1 MPRLLRPQKLCL
13 DMRGQSLPASIRSAT
28 LSFFI
33 AAPLQVIAQRKLD
46 LFPMT
51 ILFSSTN
58 SEPIITYRDSGRKK
72 SLNSSPACPEINQP
86 CNPDASQ
93 AYLLCSHDI
102 HYMAQLTSNTDN
114 KDKKL
119 VMFFAGASLLSIKH
133 TVRGYYRD
141 CAAALNKTC
150 VRGVF
155 TCFQLPLYRD
165 TRKTQNIPGLAKNT
179 PCLAY
184 YGLRSF
190 VLI

>member
-1 MPRLLRPQKLCL
+1 
-13 DMRGQSLPASIRSAT
+13 
-28 LSFFI
+28 
-33 AAPLQVIAQRKLD
+33 
-46 LFPMT
+46 MT

-58 SEPIITYRDSGRKK
+58 SEPIKTHRDSTRNNTQIMGSGLRW
-72 SLNSSPACPEINQP
+72 NQFPAFPARCKPF
-86 CNPDASQ
+86 D
-93 AYLLCSHDI
+93 LLLWQILHG
-102 HYMAQLTSNTDN
+102 ATTSNTDN

-190 VLI
+190 VLIWGDNLSRPPFAQQRFLSLLPHRYR